1 MSRIETYDLL
11 RFHEEKIVFS
21 LKNIFIYE
29 QKSYKNYGSGIFFK
43 FTEKNTSVGSN
54 ITPIIYFPGH
64 NPKDGNRKVQKV
76 NKLAFKKQDQFTEK
90 TDLAKKYCNIILLQ
104 FSGWKKIFFREI
116 KRIVG
121 NLRKIGKNPSI
132 SLIVCSEVFA
142 KKQTKNGFFFTS
154 INTPN

>member
-29 QKSYKNYGSGIFFK
+29 QKSYKNYGSGTFFK
-43 FTEKNTSVGSN
+43 FTERNTSVGSN
-54 ITPIIYFPGH
+54 ITRIIYFPGH

-90 TDLAKKYCNIILLQ
+90 NDSAKRKKINVILQQ
-104 FSGWKKIFFREI
+104 FSGKKIFFREI
-116 KRIVG
+116 RRIVG
-121 NLRKIGKNPSI
+121 NLLNSHKNWKKTI
-132 SLIVCSEVFA
+132 NFIDCVF
-142 KKQTKNGFFFTS
+142 
-154 INTPN
+154 